1 MKDHI
6 SNLQDCTPQELF
18 LIVQKNYMDG
28 ARVTLPRS
36 TFHFRPPCQ
45 CSFNCFLLV
54 DRRKQ
59 YTTVR
64 APSMHYS
71 LRYDSFILRQVA
83 GLPGCRHARAPHH
96 ECRENETDP

>member
-6 SNLQDCTPQELF
+6 SNLQDCIPQELF
-18 LIVQKNYMDG
+18 LIVQKNQMDG

-36 TFHFRPPCQ
+36 TFHLRPPCQ
-45 CSFNCFLLV
+45 CSFNCFLLA

-64 APSMHYS
+64 APSIHYS
-71 LRYDSFILRQVA
+71 LRYDSFTPRQEA
-83 GLPGCRHARAPHH
+83 GLAG
-96 ECRENETDP
+96 

>member
-1 MKDHI
+1 
-6 SNLQDCTPQELF
+6 
-18 LIVQKNYMDG
+18 MDG
-28 ARVTLPRS
+28 ARVTMPRS
-36 TFHFRPPCQ
+36 TFHLRPPCQ
-45 CSFNCFLLV
+45 CSFNCFPLV

-83 GLPGCRHARAPHH
+83 GLAGWRHARAPYH
-96 ECRENETDP
+96 ECGQKKTNP